1 MRRQIYR
8 LPLLILG
15 AMMLILGIANP
26 TQVET
31 TGQLNG
37 DIASAVSIYGGQSLT
52 VLLDLGG
59 TSDEMALT
67 VKNAGSG
74 RNMTLSLQAVQQDG
88 VLAKDSF
95 PMAKTRPS
103 SKLKLALPEPVKGQ
117 VALQVHAEGEG
128 EVALQANAEGQ
139 LAVWG
144 KLNTVRY
151 GLAWIWCG
159 ALLMLI
165 SLVPVWEKGGKRHA

>member
-1 MRRQIYR
+1 MRSQIYR

-15 AMMLILGIANP
+15 AVMLILGIANP
-26 TQVET
+26 MQVET

-37 DIASAVSIYGGQSLT
+37 EIASAVTIHGGQSMT

-74 RNMTLSLQAVQQDG
+74 REMTLNLQVLQKDG
-88 VLAKDSF
+88 VLVKDSF

-103 SKLKLALPEPVKGQ
+103 SKLKLELPEPVKGQ
-117 VALQVHAEGEG
+117 VVLQAQAEGEG
-128 EVALQANAEGQ
+128 EVVLQANADGQ

-165 SLVPVWEKGGKRHA
+165 SLVPVWEEGGKRHA